1 MSLSM
6 SLSFNPDTVVLPAGH
21 HIGGRFVDLP
31 GETIP
36 VLRPSDER
44 PMGHV
49 TDGGAAAVELAVTAA
64 RDALARTGW
73 AKMAPRDRAK
83 VLYAFAARIE
93 EKAEYLGRLEAMGS
107 SRLISGTV
115 TGDAVRTAGVVRYFA
130 EYCDK
135 LEGIVTATKADTLSY
150 TRREPYG
157 IAGAIV
163 PWNFPMI
170 TAAWK
175 FAPALAAGN
184 AVVMKTSELTPHSL
198 LALAECAAE
207 AGLPGGLFNV
217 VNGWGH
223 TTGAAIVAHPAIG
236 IISFTGSTK
245 TGAAIMALAA
255 HSGIKPVVLELG
267 GKSPQIVTNNPG
279 EIEAVATRVAN
290 AFMANAGQVCTLA
303 SRLIVQRGVAD
314 ELLDRVLA
322 RTKAIKA
329 GRTWDE
335 TTTFPPVISKTQ
347 FDRIDGMVQ
356 QSVAQGAGVLT
367 GAARLDGPN
376 EGHFY
381 APTILTDVGH
391 DNIGYTDEFF
401 GPVMSVTRF
410 DDIEEAIMQ
419 AQHPTYGLSASV
431 HTQDLRLA
439 MKVADAVE
447 AGMVWVNQ
455 HGRDPEFTY
464 AAGGWKGSGFG
475 KDMGR
480 AGIEEFT
487 RQKAV
492 WINYL

>member
-1 MSLSM
+1 M
-6 SLSFNPDTVVLPAGH
+6 SLSFNPDTVAVPRGH
-21 HIGGRFVDLP
+21 HIGGKFVELP
-31 GETIP
+31 GEEIT
-36 VLRPSDER
+36 VLRPSDEK
-44 PMGHV
+44 PMGPI
-49 TDGGAAAVELAVTAA
+49 TDGGAAAVEMAVAA
-64 RDALARTGW
+64 AQSALKSSGW
-73 AKMAPRDRAK
+73 AAMNPRERAK
-83 VLYAFAARIE
+83 ILFRFAERIE
-93 EKAEYLGRLEAMGS
+93 ARAEYLGQLEAMGS
-107 SRLISGTV
+107 SRLVSGTI
-115 TGDAVRTAGVVRYFA
+115 TGDAVRTASVVRYFA

-135 LEGIVTATKADTLSY
+135 LEGIVTATKGDTLSY
-150 TRREPYG
+150 TRRQPYG

-217 VNGWGH
+217 LNGWGH
-223 TTGAAIVAHPAIG
+223 TTGAAIVSHPAIG
-236 IISFTGSTK
+236 IISFTGSTR
-245 TGAAIMALAA
+245 TGAAIMSLAA
-255 HSGIKPVVLELG
+255 NSGIKPVVLELG
-267 GKSPQIVTNNPG
+267 GKSPQIVTRDPG
-279 EIEAVATRVAN
+279 EMDAVATRVAN
-290 AFMANAGQVCTLA
+290 NFMVNAGQVCTLP
-303 SRLIVQRGVAD
+303 SRLIVQKSVAD

-322 RTKAIKA
+322 KTRTIRP
-329 GRTWDE
+329 GPTWDE
-335 TTTFPPVISKTQ
+335 TTTFAPVISARQ
-347 FDRIDGMVQ
+347 FDRIDALVQ
-356 QSVAQGAGVLT
+356 ETVKQGASVLT
-367 GAARLDGPN
+367 GGTRLEGPN
-376 EGHFY
+376 AGNFY
-381 APTILTDVGH
+381 APTILTDVAH
-391 DNIGYTDEFF
+391 DNIGFTEEFF
-401 GPVMSVTRF
+401 GPVMNVTTY
-410 DDIEEAIMQ
+410 DDLEEAIAE
-419 AQHPTYGLSASV
+419 AQHPVYGLSASV
-431 HTQDLRLA
+431 HTQDLKVA

>member
-1 MSLSM
+1 MVLT
-6 SLSFNPDTVVLPAGH
+6 FNPDTVSVSSGH

-31 GETIP
+31 GEEIV
-36 VLRPSDER
+36 VLRPSDGR
-44 PMGHV
+44 PMGTI
-49 TDGGAAAVELAVTAA
+49 TDGGAAAVDRAVAA
-64 RDALARTGW
+64 AKDALARSGW
-73 AKMAPRDRAK
+73 AGMAPRDRAK
-83 VLYAFAARIE
+83 ILFAFAAKIE
-93 EKAEYLGRLEAMGS
+93 EKAEYLGRVEAMGS

-135 LEGIVTATKADTLSY
+135 LEGIVTATKAGTLSY
-150 TRREPYG
+150 TRRQPYG

-207 AGLPGGLFNV
+207 AGLPAGLLNV

-223 TTGAAIVAHPAIG
+223 TTGAAIVAHPEIG
-236 IISFTGSTK
+236 IISFTGSTQ

-267 GKSPQIVTNNPG
+267 GKSPQIVTQNPG
-279 EIEAVATRVAN
+279 EMDAIATRVAN
-290 AFMANAGQVCTLA
+290 AFMVNAGQVCTLA
-303 SRLIVQRGVAD
+303 SRLIVQRSVAD
-314 ELLDRVLA
+314 ELIDRVLA
-322 RTKAIKA
+322 KTRAIRP
-329 GRTWDE
+329 GPTWDE
-335 TTTFPPVISKTQ
+335 TTTFAPVISAKQ
-347 FDRIDGMVQ
+347 FDRIDALVR
-356 QSVAQGAGVLT
+356 QSVADGATVLT
-367 GAARLDGPN
+367 GASRLDGPN
-376 EGHFY
+376 EGNFY
-381 APTILTDVGH
+381 APTLLADVGR
-391 DNIGYTDEFF
+391 DSTGFIQEFF
-401 GPVMSVTRF
+401 GPVMSVTPY
-410 DDIEEAIMQ
+410 DEIEEAVAE
-419 AQHPTYGLSASV
+419 AQHPIYGLSASI
-431 HTQDLRLA
+431 HTQDLKLA

-464 AAGGWKGSGFG
+464 TAGGWKGSGFG

-492 WINYL
+492 WINTL